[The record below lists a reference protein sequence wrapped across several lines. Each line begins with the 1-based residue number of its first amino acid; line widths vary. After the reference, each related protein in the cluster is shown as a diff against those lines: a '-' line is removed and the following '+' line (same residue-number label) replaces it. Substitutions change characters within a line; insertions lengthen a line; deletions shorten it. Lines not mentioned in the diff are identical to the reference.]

1 MHWLAGRGSVPRL
14 HEDDEGV
21 GHVAVPDRDLA
32 YFLERPAGRY
42 WRCNDLRN
50 GVIQLLEPTRRG
62 GKVLRRPATPASALR
77 RLLRLAGR
85 IGLALVSAMTLILT
99 GYAWTLS
106 RELNASPTTSAVLD
120 HPSSADRVGSA
131 GSRPTAATDPT
142 NLLLVGLDSRTDAQG
157 HPLPPEVLTALH
169 AGGDDG
175 EVNTDALILVHVP
188 TESSQ
193 PTIAVSIPRDS
204 YVTVPGFGAHKINSA
219 YHQEVVKATSTLA
232 AQGING
238 PQLDRLAR
246 QAGRRELIQ
255 TVEQLTG
262 LTLDHY
268 AEINLAGFYEITQAV
283 GGVPICLTAPVH
295 DSYTGA
301 DFPAGPQ
308 TVSGAAALAFVRQRH
323 GLPRGDLDRI
333 LRQQAYL
340 SGLAH
345 RLLSGGV
352 LTNPGALTALREAI
366 ARYVVIDPGWNL
378 TELLQQTPSIS
389 EGAIQFQTIPTG
401 RTNLPTP
408 DGEAVQVDPDQVQ
421 QFMMQLTGSGN
432 HTLNP
437 PTSTTPDIAPMAT
450 SLGCVS

>member
-1 MHWLAGRGSVPRL
+1 
-14 HEDDEGV
+14 
-21 GHVAVPDRDLA
+21 
-32 YFLERPAGRY
+32 
-42 WRCNDLRN
+42 
-50 GVIQLLEPTRRG
+50 
-62 GKVLRRPATPASALR
+62 VLRRPAIPASALR
-77 RLLRLAGR
+77 RWLRLAGR
-85 IGLALVSAMTLILT
+85 IGLALVSTTTLILT

-106 RELNASPTTSAVLD
+106 RELNASPTTSAGLD
-120 HPSSADRVGSA
+120 HPRSADRVGSA
-131 GSRPTAATDPT
+131 GSRPTAAIGPT
-142 NLLLVGLDSRTDAQG
+142 NVLLVGLDSRTDAQG

-175 EVNTDALILVHVP
+175 EVNTDALLLVHVP

-232 AQGING
+232 AQGINR

-262 LTLDHY
+262 LTVDHY

-333 LRQQAYL
+333 LLPARRSPRCASPRSTPAPASRCFSSRPRSLWWPSRSRSGRQSATYRSGPSL
-340 SGLAH
+340 S
-345 RLLSGGV
+345 
-352 LTNPGALTALREAI
+352 
-366 ARYVVIDPGWNL
+366 
-378 TELLQQTPSIS
+378 
-389 EGAIQFQTIPTG
+389 
-401 RTNLPTP
+401 
-408 DGEAVQVDPDQVQ
+408 
-421 QFMMQLTGSGN
+421 
-432 HTLNP
+432 
-437 PTSTTPDIAPMAT
+437 APMPLPASRSKVRT
-450 SLGCVS
+450 LLRMTL